1 MSRRS
6 VLGVVLLIAGV
17 CCFVL
22 IWRSIGWMVD
32 GGLRDYLQLAG
43 LFTSLIAAM
52 GGVWLLFDELIERI
66 LRKRAS
72 R

>member
-17 CCFVL
+17 CCVVL
-22 IWRSIGWMVD
+22 IWRSIGWMVH
-32 GGLRDYLQLAG
+32 GGMRDYLQLAG
-43 LFTSLIAAM
+43 LFASLIAAM
-52 GGVWLLFDELIERI
+52 GGVWLLADEQIERI